1 MVTFA
6 FMMAT
11 LLCTSMNVLA
21 EDSDTTS
28 AGTSIQINSVVADGL
43 ETPVAGKSCVA
54 PELTLTTDPENAATI
69 HEAKWRNNSYKYLD
83 ETDTFKEGEKY
94 HLVVTLFPNEGY
106 MFSPSSTLGYMGTA
120 TITGAYT
127 YRHEEVIDGV
137 LALVMEAQNVV
148 AIAAEDNDSDT
159 DKTEIAVTL
168 DQQTLTLEEGA
179 SQTLVAAVTS
189 TDQKVTWESSDP
201 SVAIVADG
209 VVTAVKAGKA
219 TITAASG
226 DAKASCEVTVTEK
239 AAEPAEELVPIY
251 RLYLKSTGEHL
262 YTSDYHEYRTLY
274 TQYNWGYEGV
284 AWYAPTEGTE
294 VYRLYQPGLQN
305 HLYTTDK
312 NEVRVLTS
320 KYGWV
325 ADNNGEALYYSGGDV
340 SIYRVY
346 NKGLSGMHH
355 LTTDANEYNTLPKY
369 GWSQEG
375 VKLNALK
382 LGSPLPTT
390 KYYGQ

>member
-1 MVTFA
+1 MTVFAGVTDMDPGTTVTYKGITSVTVNGYKAPIIGEKADTSDVTIAVEPEGSATMLQAKWQNVTYGSWMGSEEA
-6 FMMAT
+6 FEEGIT
-11 LLCTSMNVLA
+11 YLLEVIVVPEDGYLFLTSDDGNYAGKAVMTGTTCTIPWIGVDDVQSLA
-21 EDSDTTS
+21 VTS
-28 AGTSIQINSVVADGL
+28 AEV
-43 ETPVAGKSCVA
+43 K
-54 PELTLTTDPENAATI
+54 AT
-69 HEAKWRNNSYKYLD
+69 
-83 ETDTFKEGEKY
+83 
-94 HLVVTLFPNEGY
+94 
-106 MFSPSSTLGYMGTA
+106 
-120 TITGAYT
+120 
-127 YRHEEVIDGV
+127 
-137 LALVMEAQNVV
+137 
-148 AIAAEDNDSDT
+148 AAEKDQDPDPV
-159 DKTEIAVTL
+159 KVAVTL
-168 DQQTLTLEEGA
+168 DQETLTLEEGTT
-179 SQTLVAAVTS
+179 QTLVAAVTPETS
-189 TDQKVTWESSDP
+189 DPKVTWESSDP
-201 SVAIVADG
+201 SVATVTDG

-226 DAKASCEVTVTEK
+226 DAKATCEVTVTEK
-239 AAEPAEELVPIY
+239 VSEPDVELVPIY

-274 TQYNWGYEGV
+274 TQYNWRYEGV
-284 AWYAPTEGTE
+284 AWYAPTEGTA

-312 NEVRVLTS
+312 NEVKVLTD

-375 VKLNALK
+375 VKLNALQ

-390 KYYGQ
+390 KYYGH

>member
-1 MVTFA
+1 MTAFA
-6 FMMAT
+6 D
-11 LLCTSMNVLA
+11 
-21 EDSDTTS
+21 DSDSQGT
-28 AGTSIQINSVVADGL
+28 GTSTQITNITIDGYKA
-43 ETPVAGKSCVA
+43 PVIGEACVI
-54 PELTLTTDPENAATI
+54 PDLTLTTEPENAAVI
-69 HEAKWRNNSYKYLD
+69 HEARWIKMVDSELVNQT
-83 ETDTFKEGEKY
+83 ETDKFEEDEEY
-94 HLVVTLFPNEGY
+94 QLIITLYPNEGY
-106 MFSPSSTLGYMGTA
+106 MFASSANEFFLQDYQVTGIYAWGNLVEVDGA
-120 TITGAYT
+120 IALDITTDYT
-127 YRHEEVIDGV
+127 QAV
-137 LALVMEAQNVV
+137 
-148 AIAAEDNDSDT
+148 AAEDKDT
-159 DKTEIAVTL
+159 DQVEVAVTL

-179 SQTLVAAVTS
+179 SQTLVAAVTP

-201 SVAIVADG
+201 SVATVADG

-239 AAEPAEELVPIY
+239 AAEPTEELVPIY

-284 AWYAPTEGTE
+284 AWYAPTEGTA
-294 VYRLYQPGLQN
+294 VFRLYQPGLKN

-312 NEVRVLTS
+312 NEVKVLTS